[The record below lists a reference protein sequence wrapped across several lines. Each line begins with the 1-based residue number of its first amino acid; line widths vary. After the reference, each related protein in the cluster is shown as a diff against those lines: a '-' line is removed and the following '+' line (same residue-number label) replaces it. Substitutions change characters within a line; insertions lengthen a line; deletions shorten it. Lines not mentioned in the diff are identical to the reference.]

1 MFEKLAPILTV
12 IAIFFLLIA
21 GITKEEAAV
30 LAFLILYGLA
40 MVCWGIAWLRK
51 RRDQRRN
58 QQAQAKKSA
67 ATSTKTV
74 KADEPLVTLRS
85 PDSGDWCDLKKEGD
99 VYQLTLYRDSG
110 SVLLRK
116 VFDPKK
122 RRYLFSGL
130 CLCLKTEGWP
140 RWVMEGLYRWGGMSM
155 FVSDQGEM
163 PTEGRVYWQFRGDEV
178 YFELHDGMWSV
189 HSGMKKFSAALPGVT
204 DWEIVRCLGRPVNF
218 FYEHM
223 NDFTAAV
230 TGEFMPT
237 LLLEHGCDS
246 GHLTVHTTED
256 PATIRIEHLLPDG
269 SIAHREMLTVE
280 TPRPPLSAVMFRLH
294 MNGWPAWTL
303 QRLAQWKDITR
314 FTYDSAAPDRPGRVF
329 WQNAGDL
336 SHYSQVLFF
345 EKVSG
350 QWQLDTGFGSAR
362 PLPGATD
369 EDILRYLRLSP
380 DAFWQ
385 NPAILDKLPQPEPV
399 PAPEKPEK
407 TEAAPVQPTRS
418 EIRQAVHRDAMPHS
432 ADRNELRRYRMS
444 EKEQTICAAMEQKL
458 DQALKV
464 MGANRDFIDQ
474 RHCATGKPRFGYAD
488 KQGYFY
494 VLQPER
500 MGEVVP
506 ALHPNENVFLAELL
520 NEAAYYQDH
529 ALDPDSGLV
538 LVIKNTWGG
547 RAEHGFDRLVVL
559 HKPDGYALNLFSWHL
574 SDEGGQSRMTGYT
587 LRSLSMLTERDRIR
601 LRPSAYLFHETL
613 LRNLPGWVAEKLMQK
628 KAFTDLFLP
637 PTQEEKPGQVYWCNA
652 GDTREHWIIWF
663 EKQNGVWH
671 ACSRIRRPDVRMEKQ
686 TPLPQATARDIDALL
701 KMDPETYIQSP
712 DIQHWY
718 RRDYKQEITL
728 YEQTSQPSPD
738 DEVRLRYAIDPRCGA
753 LYCCETILNLR
764 AQDARSSEKLADYG
778 ELTRLDARYEGMA
791 SHNWR
796 KYLPSDDA
804 DIPQKDL
811 RESAHKRFE
820 GRASVKKAMVT
831 FSEADQQRF
840 HEQLYQYDQD
850 VNRGGSTR
858 EQAAASRDLVF
869 VDGAAVPREVAER
882 MQALAAKPTA
892 KGKPV
897 ELYRHDRRSFYD
909 EESSV
914 QLARKS
920 PESYTLL
927 TLYNTPNAGD
937 HTVYDLPPH
946 MAMLGCT
953 RGEILTWL
961 KEQRCVI
968 SFPEKD
974 LADRTVVIPRPALIM
989 AETLPE
995 KLFGKRRQILQNK
1008 FFPGSN
1014 SQHRVALYR
1023 QDSGVGWLHSSAFWR
1038 SESGP
1043 HGDLIFDAA
1052 FSDENDRW
1060 EHWREESLLK
1070 LTRQAPTAAQA
1081 TIAQEIRLYKEEI
1094 DLSCFGKAEK
1104 ELYRWHST
1112 SGHDSQSWDC
1122 RTIIATLH
1130 QAGGRRYV
1138 IDRTLWIDGTTQ
1150 EHRWVTTILTLR
1162 EGKEQLPIEDL
1173 RRLIQNLPQRTM

>member
-1 MFEKLAPILTV
+1 MLMQGVIPVFEKLAPILTV
-12 IAIFFLLIA
+12 IAIFFLFIA
-21 GITKEEAAV
+21 GITKEDAAV
-30 LAFLILYGLA
+30 MAFLILYALA
-40 MVCWGIAWLRK
+40 MVCWGVAWLRK
-51 RRDQRRN
+51 RLDQRRR
-58 QQAQAKKSA
+58 QQRAQPKKSA
-67 ATSTKTV
+67 ITSTDAA
-74 KADEPLVTLRS
+74 KAVAGEPLVTLRS
-85 PDSGDWCDLKKEGD
+85 PDSGDWCDLKKEGE
-99 VYQLTLYRDSG
+99 VYQLTLYRNSG

-116 VFDPKK
+116 TFDPKK

-130 CLCLKTEGWP
+130 CLCMKAEGWP
-140 RWVMEGLYRWGGMSM
+140 RWVMEGLYQWGGMSM

-178 YFELHDGMWSV
+178 YFELHDGIWSV
-189 HSGMKKFSAALPGVT
+189 HSGMKKFSDSLPGVT
-204 DWEIVRCLGRPVNF
+204 DREIVRCLGRPTDF

-230 TGEFMPT
+230 TGEFMPA
-237 LLLEHGCDS
+237 LLLEHRCDS

-256 PATIRIEHLLPDG
+256 PATIRIEHFLPDG
-269 SIAHREMLTVE
+269 AIAHREMLTVE
-280 TPRPPLSAVMFRLH
+280 TPRPTLSAVMFRLH

-303 QRLAQWKDITR
+303 QRLAQWKDMTR
-314 FTYDSAAPDRPGRVF
+314 FTHDSAAPDRPGRVF

-336 SHYSQVLFF
+336 SRYSQVLFF

-350 QWQLDTGFGSAR
+350 QWQLDTGTGPAR

-380 DAFWQ
+380 DDFWQ
-385 NPAILDKLPQPEPV
+385 NPAILDKLPKPEAAPEPK
-399 PAPEKPEK
+399 KPEK
-407 TEAAPVQPTRS
+407 TETSPVQPTRS

-432 ADRNELRRYRMS
+432 ADRNDLRRYRMS
-444 EKEQTICAAMEQKL
+444 EKEQKICAAMEHKF
-458 DQALKV
+458 DNALKA

-474 RHCATGKPRFGYAD
+474 RHCAAGKPRFGYAE

-506 ALHPNENVFLAELL
+506 ALHPNENVFIAELL

-529 ALDPDSGLV
+529 QLNPDSGLV
-538 LVIKNTWGG
+538 LVTKNTWGG

-559 HKPDGYALNLFSWHL
+559 HKPDGYAINLFSWHL
-574 SDEGGQSRMTGYT
+574 SDEGGQSRLTGYT
-587 LRSLSMLTERDRIR
+587 LHSLSKLTECDRIR
-601 LRPSAYLFHETL
+601 LRPSAWLFHETH
-613 LRNLPGWVAEKLMQK
+613 LRNLPGWVADKLMQK

-671 ACSRIRRPDVRMEKQ
+671 ACSRIRRPDVRLEKQ

-753 LYCCETILNLR
+753 LYCCETFLNLR

-778 ELTRLDARYEGMA
+778 ELIRLDARYEGMA
-791 SHNWR
+791 AHNWR
-796 KYLPSDDA
+796 QYLPADDA
-804 DIPQKDL
+804 NIPQKDL
-811 RESAHKRFE
+811 R
-820 GRASVKKAMVT
+820 
-831 FSEADQQRF
+831 
-840 HEQLYQYDQD
+840 EQLYQYDQD

-858 EQAAASRDLVF
+858 E
-869 VDGAAVPREVAER
+869 VAER
-882 MQALAAKPTA
+882 MQELDARQ
-892 KGKPV
+892 KPV
-897 ELYRHDRRSFYD
+897 ELYRHDRKSFHD
-909 EESSV
+909 EEASV

-920 PESYTLL
+920 PEAYTLL

-937 HTVYDLPPH
+937 HTVYDLPPL

-974 LADRTVVIPRPALIM
+974 LADATVVIPRPALII
-989 AETLPE
+989 AADLPE
-995 KLFGKRRQILQNK
+995 KRFGKRRQILQNK

-1023 QDSGVGWLHSSAFWR
+1023 QDNGVGWLYSSACWR
-1038 SESGP
+1038 SEYGP
-1043 HGDLIFDAA
+1043 DGDLSFDAA
-1052 FSDENDRW
+1052 FSDANNRW

-1070 LTRQAPTAAQA
+1070 LAQKAPTAAHA
-1081 TIAQEIRLYKEEI
+1081 NIAQEIRLYKEDI
-1094 DLSCFGKAEK
+1094 DLSCYGKAEK

-1122 RTIIATLH
+1122 RMIVATLH

-1138 IDRTLWIDGTTQ
+1138 IDRTLWIDGATQ

-1162 EGKEQLPIEDL
+1162 EGKEHLPIEDL